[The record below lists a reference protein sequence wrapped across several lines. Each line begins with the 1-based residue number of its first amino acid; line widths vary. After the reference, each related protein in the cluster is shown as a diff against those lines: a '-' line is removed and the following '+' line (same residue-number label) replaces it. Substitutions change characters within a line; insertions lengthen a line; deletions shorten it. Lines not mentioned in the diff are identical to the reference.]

1 MHLRVNEHGLPLQI
15 ELSPGQAHDAPM
27 AELLLQDLPKG
38 TSLLADRGYDAD
50 WIREMIEDQNCT
62 PVIPPKS
69 NRREEIPFSKRKYK
83 KRNLVERCIN
93 KLKQFRHIATR
104 YDRYASA
111 YLAFAK
117 LGAIRLWLRFYES
130 AALVRSGPCRSPPRR
145 RDEQNRDDGAAPARP
160 AWKPDALREGF
171 FEPATCVARLTGSSI
186 SFMRRPQS
194 LAYACRHGRGM
205 VHTAVDR
212 RQGAADLVRPA
223 FRRADGGA

>member
-1 MHLRVNEHGLPLQI
+1 MYRSFEGRTDHQDLGVNEHGLPPQI

-62 PVIPPKS
+62 PVMPPKS
-69 NRREEIPFSKRKYK
+69 NRREEIPFSKRMFK
-83 KRNLVERCIN
+83 KCNLIVRCIN

-130 AALVRSGPCRSPPRR
+130 AA
-145 RDEQNRDDGAAPARP
+145 
-160 AWKPDALREGF
+160 
-171 FEPATCVARLTGSSI
+171 
-186 SFMRRPQS
+186 
-194 LAYACRHGRGM
+194 
-205 VHTAVDR
+205 
-212 RQGAADLVRPA
+212 
-223 FRRADGGA
+223 